1 MSHDPSVYGLI
12 RMNLP
17 FLESWKIHLN
27 KRNTRAFAQ
36 DDLNVLD
43 IGRCDIGPLDF
54 VREPVKEHAKLIFVL
69 LRQIKICVEV
79 VG

>member
-1 MSHDPSVYGLI
+1 
-12 RMNLP
+12 MNLP

-27 KRNTRAFAQ
+27 QRNTRAFAQ

-43 IGRCDIGPLDF
+43 IEIGRCVSDIGPLDL

-69 LRQIKICVEV
+69 LRQVKISVEV